1 MNHIIRGVKIDG
13 TNTNAQLTGCR
24 QPGPAPQHH
33 RVHGEGCGHFEL
45 APFFLS
51 DVQNVHVVHCKES
64 VTGFQIKTD
73 VISEDQPESIFPNL
87 SFTDVIVSHTG
98 AKQQT
103 LVRLTDQVVQAGQTA
118 AALIAH

>member
-24 QPGPAPQHH
+24 QPRPAPQHH
-33 RVHGEGCGHFEL
+33 RFHGEGCGHFEL

-64 VTGFQIKTD
+64 VTGFQI
-73 VISEDQPESIFPNL
+73 
-87 SFTDVIVSHTG
+87 
-98 AKQQT
+98 QT
-103 LVRLTDQVVQAGQTA
+103 PVLTLQTV
-118 AALIAH
+118 